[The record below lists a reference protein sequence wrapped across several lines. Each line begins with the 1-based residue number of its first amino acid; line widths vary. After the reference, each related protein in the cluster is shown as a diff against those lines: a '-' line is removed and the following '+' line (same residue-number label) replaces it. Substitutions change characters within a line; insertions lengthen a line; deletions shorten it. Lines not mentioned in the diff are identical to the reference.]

1 MTEYSIISIQ
11 EFCKQYDVPE
21 SFIEKLYEYELISF
35 AEENSTRHIPSEQ
48 INNIEKLIR
57 LHFDLNINFEGLD
70 VILNLLNKIDALQ
83 EENRQLKNQLMLYI

>member
-1 MTEYSIISIQ
+1 MTEFSIISIQ

-21 SFIEKLYEYELISF
+21 SFIKKLYEYELISF
-35 AEENSTRHIPSEQ
+35 TEENSTPHIPWEQ